1 MTALQVLQLVVA
13 IVALLTAVGTFA
25 RSIFVTEVKVARLEK
40 DVEKVEVKAT
50 STNSEVTGPVNV
62 KAARLEG
69 QIANVEG
76 KLDGHINDF
85 KSFLAEYRADQHR
98 GRRS

>member
-1 MTALQVLQLVVA
+1 MLAVVSLVVSVGA
-13 IVALLTAVGTFA
+13 ISRLL
-25 RSIFVTEVKVARLEK
+25 FVTEVKVARLER

-76 KLDGHINDF
+76 KLDGHITDF
-85 KSFLAEYRADQHR
+85 KSFLSEYRADQHR
-98 GRRS
+98 VTTRRS